1 MPTNAHSLP
10 VGKKPRPPVPPKPKN
25 YVPKKASLPAGD
37 SMKND
42 EQGKDQTTKGRADS
56 APSMPTSSLSAD
68 HDSKFFVNLE
78 KESNTIPCES
88 ADVKRASQFF
98 VSLDHDQTPSAS
110 ATKVET
116 ESGKQNSSA
125 TVTRVEADD
134 KEVTSVVNASSKHE
148 VCQNGVASVHAR
160 STFYH
165 FPVEC
170 NSGKE
175 SPDPLEGLEIEAD
188 FMSDGEGEGV
198 SPDKERRSKL
208 ESDSVEVN
216 GAAATDDAG
225 VVLKDRGGSEL
236 IPAGTDENVKVV
248 FSLVLEEECSVS
260 MVDDADVQQKRFDV
274 TATEGGK
281 EAESV
286 TEFSNDT
293 ENVIYPQ
300 KSEEVLEDSL
310 STEPS
315 HSVTVQSEGY
325 VCDDKVEKPTE
336 DLQACGQDFVSNKE
350 EGTQENIFDGEMP
363 VDETHNDKCKNFEP
377 KYVTQSDNLDL
388 QTEVLANGT
397 PEVSLLHAA
406 EENTDIIIAEPVKE
420 GFFSPVS
427 DHTISRGSV
436 EIAEEGNQ
444 FLSTDEGVVKVKEES
459 QWSSSLS
466 ESTSNVVQTVS
477 EKPLEEVSEGIENIS
492 SDAGQ
497 SGVVLTESPPERGE
511 SKDVFIE
518 PNIEEAPSDEVV
530 NEQHNEKDSSENTDS
545 FADSDGLVKPESDKK
560 LPICAAETC
569 TANDLSN
576 NSIEGHEDGKKDDVV
591 LLERVDILVADSQEV
606 KDDSKPESPS
616 SPEPIPPARRSRKT
630 PQGKRT
636 YENIE
641 IFSSLHG
648 GNAQT
653 DNEKKDNSL
662 RRTQSFSKYETTVL
676 SLPRPVQRV
685 SDDEAIYRVPSKV
698 VPVQRYTD
706 DDSCLYSVPHTIP
719 THCIDRDNGYAVPKP
734 IIVQVSAVVDRL
746 KSDEQGAIYAVP
758 GMPTPVPAETFPDQ
772 SIAEATMT
780 PQDER
785 NIYVVPGRQN
795 ADVTV
800 SAKIS
805 GVPPPKPPRLSLC
818 LDQDKT
824 EKILGEGAGIK
835 EVPRPAPRTRAVD
848 DAMQELNKQK
858 GSPSP
863 VPRRSS
869 KTEASGSSTPE
880 NKGSPSPVPRQGSKT
895 GSGASTPERK
905 GSPSPLPRS
914 SLQKTETESE
924 SQGTNSP
931 VPVRRNRVNA
941 LQTNIDASSSSVLPS
956 SSEASVTESTKDDV
970 PKRKV
975 PPPPRPPPP
984 DPVRISIAI
993 CQDSPFVPPLTPG
1006 LESDSD
1012 SDVGEVETPKGPSK
1026 PKTHHIAH
1034 EILSTERTFVD
1045 ALKLVFEECYGT
1057 IKTANV
1063 VAETVLSDIFRD
1075 LENIYLLDSR
1085 FLQELEERMA
1095 TWEEHERIGDIIKKY
1110 GHFLKMYTQYVN
1122 GYDKAMSVFQETM
1135 KENPEF
1141 AKLVTQ
1147 FQNSERCHG
1156 LILSSYM
1163 LKPVQRIPSYR
1174 LLLIDYLKHLPKDS
1188 EEFKDTETTLKIVSE
1203 VATHI
1208 NESMKKMD
1216 SFEQLLKLQS
1226 MLIGNP
1232 EIVKAGR
1239 DYVKEGMLMKLCRKD
1254 MQERMFFLLTDV
1266 LLYTT
1271 PMGANQ
1277 YKLNKMLPLLGM
1289 QVTVPDSPDFVNEFS
1304 IISTTRSFT
1313 LTASTPEER
1322 DEWVEALNNA
1332 IDVVTKRKITFVAKT
1347 RDAAGLLA
1355 EQDGEGT
1362 KLGEKA
1368 PVWIPDAR
1376 VTMCMS
1382 CTSPFTLTNRR
1393 HHCRACGNVV
1403 CGSCSESTAPLAY
1416 LNYTEARVCDKCYDL
1431 LLKEF
1436 HTHEIH
1442 ADEKEET
1449 TATLP
1454 PLLQETEAAD
1464 KLLRKPTKFE
1474 MMRRFKS
1481 RRTKRKSQIIH
1492 PTHLT
1497 EVAANQEGIEMS
1509 GYLRFKKGRHGWK
1522 KSWFVL
1528 KDNVLYSYKASSDVV
1543 ALETLPVLGYQI
1555 EDLGKEGDDFVFH
1568 LKHKGVPPIV
1578 FKADNETSA
1587 KRWVKGLTKATTM

>member
-1 MPTNAHSLP
+1 MCIKAFCICVKLLFFSNNRSSSPPVPPPRKYKKNGTPKEARDLSPCTESKENVPSIIAVKSPSSTSSSTPQNDAQGQKRKPVKPAPPKRVSSLGRKATMPTNAHSLP

-25 YVPKKASLPAGD
+25 YVPKKASLPAGG
-37 SMKND
+37 SMKSD

-56 APSMPTSSLSAD
+56 APSMPTSSLCAD

-78 KESNTIPCES
+78 KENNTVPCES

-116 ESGKQNSSA
+116 ESGQQNSGA
-125 TVTRVEADD
+125 TVTRVEAAD
-134 KEVTSVVNASSKHE
+134 KEVACVVNASNERE

-165 FPVEC
+165 FPAEC

-188 FMSDGEGEGV
+188 FMSDGEGEEV
-198 SPDKERRSKL
+198 SSDKERRSKL
-208 ESDSVEVN
+208 ESDSVDVN
-216 GAAATDDAG
+216 GAAATDDLG
-225 VVLKDRGGSEL
+225 VVLKEQGGSEL
-236 IPAGTDENVKVV
+236 IPAGTDENVKVTI
-248 FSLVLEEECSVS
+248 SLVLEEECSVS
-260 MVDDADVQQKRFDV
+260 VVDDADVQQKLFDV
-274 TATEGGK
+274 TATEESK

-293 ENVIYPQ
+293 ENVIYPE

-315 HSVTVQSEGY
+315 HSVTVQSECY
-325 VCDDKVEKPTE
+325 VCDGKVEKPTD
-336 DLQACGQDFVSNKE
+336 DLQVSGQDFVSNKD

-363 VDETHNDKCKNFEP
+363 IGETYNDKFKNFEL
-377 KYVTQSDNLDL
+377 KYDTQSDNLDL

-397 PEVSLLHAA
+397 PEVSLLQAA
-406 EENTDIIIAEPVKE
+406 EENRDIIIAEPVKE
-420 GFFSPVS
+420 GFFSSFS
-427 DHTISRGSV
+427 DHTISEGSV
-436 EIAEEGNQ
+436 EIAEGGNQ

-466 ESTSNVVQTVS
+466 ESTSDVVQTVS
-477 EKPLEEVSEGIENIS
+477 EKPLEEVSEGVENIS

-497 SGVVLTESPPERGE
+497 SGVDLTESPPERGE

-518 PNIEEAPSDEVV
+518 PNIEEAPSNEVV
-530 NEQHNEKDSSENTDS
+530 NEQHNKKDSSENTDS
-545 FADSDGLVKPESDKK
+545 FSDSDGLVKPESDKK

-569 TANDLSN
+569 TANDLSD
-576 NSIEGHEDGKKDDVV
+576 NSIEGLEDGKQDDVV
-591 LLERVDILVADSQEV
+591 PLERVDVLVADSQEV

-630 PQGKRT
+630 PQGKHA
-636 YENIE
+636 YENAE

-676 SLPRPVQRV
+676 SLQRPVQRV

-719 THCIDRDNGYAVPKP
+719 THRIDRDNGYAVPKP
-734 IIVQVSAVVDRL
+734 IIVQANAVVDRL
-746 KSDEQGAIYAVP
+746 KADEQGAIYAVP

-805 GVPPPKPPRLSLC
+805 VVPPPKPPRLSLY

-956 SSEASVTESTKDDV
+956 SSEVSMTESTEDDV

-984 DPVRISIAI
+984 DPVRISIAS
-993 CQDSPFVPPLTPG
+993 CQDSPFAPPLTPG

-1012 SDVGEVETPKGPSK
+1012 SDVGEVETPKVSIITAVNHCTFKRVSIRYTSDPSCSK
-1026 PKTHHIAH
+1026 V
-1034 EILSTERTFVD
+1034 R
-1045 ALKLVFEECYGT
+1045 
-1057 IKTANV
+1057 
-1063 VAETVLSDIFRD
+1063 
-1075 LENIYLLDSR
+1075 
-1085 FLQELEERMA
+1085 Q
-1095 TWEEHERIGDIIKKY
+1095 
-1110 GHFLKMYTQYVN
+1110 QYPL
-1122 GYDKAMSVFQETM
+1122 YKS
-1135 KENPEF
+1135 
-1141 AKLVTQ
+1141 
-1147 FQNSERCHG
+1147 
-1156 LILSSYM
+1156 
-1163 LKPVQRIPSYR
+1163 
-1174 LLLIDYLKHLPKDS
+1174 
-1188 EEFKDTETTLKIVSE
+1188 
-1203 VATHI
+1203 
-1208 NESMKKMD
+1208 
-1216 SFEQLLKLQS
+1216 
-1226 MLIGNP
+1226 
-1232 EIVKAGR
+1232 
-1239 DYVKEGMLMKLCRKD
+1239 
-1254 MQERMFFLLTDV
+1254 LLT
-1266 LLYTT
+1266 
-1271 PMGANQ
+1271 G
-1277 YKLNKMLPLLGM
+1277 
-1289 QVTVPDSPDFVNEFS
+1289 
-1304 IISTTRSFT
+1304 
-1313 LTASTPEER
+1313 
-1322 DEWVEALNNA
+1322 
-1332 IDVVTKRKITFVAKT
+1332 
-1347 RDAAGLLA
+1347 
-1355 EQDGEGT
+1355 
-1362 KLGEKA
+1362 
-1368 PVWIPDAR
+1368 
-1376 VTMCMS
+1376 
-1382 CTSPFTLTNRR
+1382 
-1393 HHCRACGNVV
+1393 
-1403 CGSCSESTAPLAY
+1403 
-1416 LNYTEARVCDKCYDL
+1416 
-1431 LLKEF
+1431 
-1436 HTHEIH
+1436 
-1442 ADEKEET
+1442 
-1449 TATLP
+1449 
-1454 PLLQETEAAD
+1454 
-1464 KLLRKPTKFE
+1464 
-1474 MMRRFKS
+1474 
-1481 RRTKRKSQIIH
+1481 
-1492 PTHLT
+1492 
-1497 EVAANQEGIEMS
+1497 
-1509 GYLRFKKGRHGWK
+1509 
-1522 KSWFVL
+1522 
-1528 KDNVLYSYKASSDVV
+1528 
-1543 ALETLPVLGYQI
+1543 
-1555 EDLGKEGDDFVFH
+1555 
-1568 LKHKGVPPIV
+1568 
-1578 FKADNETSA
+1578 
-1587 KRWVKGLTKATTM
+1587 

>member
-1 MPTNAHSLP
+1 MCIKAFCICVKLLFFSNNRSSSPPVPPPRKYKKNGTPKQAGDLSPCTESKENVPSIIPVKPPSSTSSSTPPNDAQGQKRKPVKPAPPKRVSSLGRKATMPTNAHSLP

-25 YVPKKASLPAGD
+25 YVPKKASLPAGG
-37 SMKND
+37 SMKSD

-78 KESNTIPCES
+78 KENNTVPCES

-116 ESGKQNSSA
+116 ESGQQNSGA
-125 TVTRVEADD
+125 TVTRVEAAD
-134 KEVTSVVNASSKHE
+134 KEVACVVNASNERE

-165 FPVEC
+165 FPAEC

-188 FMSDGEGEGV
+188 FMSDGEGEEA
-198 SPDKERRSKL
+198 SSDKERRSKL
-208 ESDSVEVN
+208 ESDSVDVN
-216 GAAATDDAG
+216 GAAATDDVG
-225 VVLKDRGGSEL
+225 VVLKEQGGSEL
-236 IPAGTDENVKVV
+236 IPAGTDENVKVTV
-248 FSLVLEEECSVS
+248 SLVLEEECSVS
-260 MVDDADVQQKRFDV
+260 MVDDADVQQKLFDV
-274 TATEGGK
+274 TATEESK

-293 ENVIYPQ
+293 ENVIYPE

-315 HSVTVQSEGY
+315 HSVTVQSECY
-325 VCDDKVEKPTE
+325 VCDGKVEKPTD
-336 DLQACGQDFVSNKE
+336 DLQVCGQDFVSNKD

-363 VDETHNDKCKNFEP
+363 IAETYNDKFENFEL
-377 KYVTQSDNLDL
+377 KYDTQSDNLDL

-397 PEVSLLHAA
+397 PEVSLLQAA
-406 EENTDIIIAEPVKE
+406 EENRDIIIAEPVKE
-420 GFFSPVS
+420 GFFSSFS
-427 DHTISRGSV
+427 DHTISEGSV
-436 EIAEEGNQ
+436 EIAEGGNQ

-466 ESTSNVVQTVS
+466 ESTSDVVQTVS
-477 EKPLEEVSEGIENIS
+477 EKPLEKVSEGIENIS

-497 SGVVLTESPPERGE
+497 SGVDLTESPPERGE

-530 NEQHNEKDSSENTDS
+530 NEQHNKKDSSENTDS
-545 FADSDGLVKPESDKK
+545 FSDSDGLVKPESDKK

-569 TANDLSN
+569 TANDLSD
-576 NSIEGHEDGKKDDVV
+576 NSIEGLEDGKQDDVV
-591 LLERVDILVADSQEV
+591 PLERVDVLVADSQEV

-630 PQGKRT
+630 PQGKHA
-636 YENIE
+636 YENAE

-676 SLPRPVQRV
+676 SLQRPVQRV

-719 THCIDRDNGYAVPKP
+719 THRIDRDNGYAVPKP
-734 IIVQVSAVVDRL
+734 IIVQANAVVDRL
-746 KSDEQGAIYAVP
+746 KADEQGAIYAVP

-805 GVPPPKPPRLSLC
+805 VVPPPKPPRLSLY

-956 SSEASVTESTKDDV
+956 SSEVSVTESTEDDV

-984 DPVRISIAI
+984 DPVRISIAS
-993 CQDSPFVPPLTPG
+993 CQDSPFAPPLTPG

-1012 SDVGEVETPKGPSK
+1012 SDVGEVETPKVSIITAVNHCTFRRVSIRYTSDPSCSK
-1026 PKTHHIAH
+1026 
-1034 EILSTERTFVD
+1034 V
-1045 ALKLVFEECYGT
+1045 G
-1057 IKTANV
+1057 
-1063 VAETVLSDIFRD
+1063 
-1075 LENIYLLDSR
+1075 
-1085 FLQELEERMA
+1085 Q
-1095 TWEEHERIGDIIKKY
+1095 
-1110 GHFLKMYTQYVN
+1110 QYPL
-1122 GYDKAMSVFQETM
+1122 YKS
-1135 KENPEF
+1135 
-1141 AKLVTQ
+1141 
-1147 FQNSERCHG
+1147 
-1156 LILSSYM
+1156 
-1163 LKPVQRIPSYR
+1163 
-1174 LLLIDYLKHLPKDS
+1174 
-1188 EEFKDTETTLKIVSE
+1188 
-1203 VATHI
+1203 
-1208 NESMKKMD
+1208 
-1216 SFEQLLKLQS
+1216 
-1226 MLIGNP
+1226 
-1232 EIVKAGR
+1232 
-1239 DYVKEGMLMKLCRKD
+1239 
-1254 MQERMFFLLTDV
+1254 LLT
-1266 LLYTT
+1266 
-1271 PMGANQ
+1271 G
-1277 YKLNKMLPLLGM
+1277 
-1289 QVTVPDSPDFVNEFS
+1289 
-1304 IISTTRSFT
+1304 
-1313 LTASTPEER
+1313 
-1322 DEWVEALNNA
+1322 
-1332 IDVVTKRKITFVAKT
+1332 
-1347 RDAAGLLA
+1347 
-1355 EQDGEGT
+1355 
-1362 KLGEKA
+1362 
-1368 PVWIPDAR
+1368 
-1376 VTMCMS
+1376 
-1382 CTSPFTLTNRR
+1382 
-1393 HHCRACGNVV
+1393 
-1403 CGSCSESTAPLAY
+1403 
-1416 LNYTEARVCDKCYDL
+1416 
-1431 LLKEF
+1431 
-1436 HTHEIH
+1436 
-1442 ADEKEET
+1442 
-1449 TATLP
+1449 
-1454 PLLQETEAAD
+1454 
-1464 KLLRKPTKFE
+1464 
-1474 MMRRFKS
+1474 
-1481 RRTKRKSQIIH
+1481 
-1492 PTHLT
+1492 
-1497 EVAANQEGIEMS
+1497 
-1509 GYLRFKKGRHGWK
+1509 
-1522 KSWFVL
+1522 
-1528 KDNVLYSYKASSDVV
+1528 
-1543 ALETLPVLGYQI
+1543 
-1555 EDLGKEGDDFVFH
+1555 
-1568 LKHKGVPPIV
+1568 
-1578 FKADNETSA
+1578 
-1587 KRWVKGLTKATTM
+1587 